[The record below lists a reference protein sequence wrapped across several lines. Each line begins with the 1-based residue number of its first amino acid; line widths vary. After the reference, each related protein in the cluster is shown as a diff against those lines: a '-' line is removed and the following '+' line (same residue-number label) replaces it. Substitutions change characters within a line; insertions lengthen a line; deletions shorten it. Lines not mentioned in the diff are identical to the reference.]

1 MRIGVMLRAI
11 AEDQGTG
18 IYTRN
23 LVERL
28 LAIDHED
35 DFFLIHR
42 DHRYGPGFEDSP
54 HVHERCVSA
63 PGKFLWDQSAVTR
76 IASREHVDLL
86 FSPKF
91 TAPLLAPCPTV
102 ISLHGSEWFI
112 HPERYKRLDVAYV
125 RLLTPLYCARASA
138 ILSNSELTTRDFV
151 HILKVPAAKIVTIP
165 FAAHPMFR
173 PVTDEIELERVRR
186 RYGLPP
192 RFLLFVGKIYPGKN
206 LGGLIE
212 AFARVRQSAAGPA
225 LKLVVVGDTRWAYE
239 SDLARV
245 AALGIAD
252 HVLFTGWVPQGDL
265 PAIYSLAE
273 LFVFPSFYEGFGIP
287 AVEAMAT
294 GCPSAVAA
302 TGALP
307 EVTGGATELFDP
319 TDPADMADKM
329 AGLIASPDRRAE
341 LRRRGLARAQD
352 FSWEKAAAATLDVFR
367 RVVRGE
373 NPAPMPAPSP
383 SARGCNRAA

>member
-1 MRIGVMLRAI
+1 MRIAVMLRAI

-23 LVERL
+23 LVEKL
-28 LAIDHED
+28 LALDHED

-42 DHRYGPGFEDSP
+42 DHRHGLGFEEHP
-54 HVHERCVSA
+54 NVHELCVSA
-63 PGKFLWDQSAVTR
+63 PGKLLWDQSAVTR
-76 IASREHVDLL
+76 VAAREHVDLL

-102 ISLHGSEWFI
+102 ISLHGSEWFT

-125 RLLTPLYCARASA
+125 RLLTPLYCHRADA

-151 HILKVPAAKIVTIP
+151 RLLKVPAAKIVTIP
-165 FAAHPMFR
+165 FAAHPIFR
-173 PVTDEIELERVRR
+173 PVTDEAERERVRR

-206 LGGLIE
+206 LGGLFE
-212 AFARVRQSAAGPA
+212 AFARLTSAYPDLG
-225 LKLVVVGDTRWAYE
+225 LVVVGDTRWAYE
-239 SDLARV
+239 SDFARV
-245 AALGIAD
+245 AALGITGR
-252 HVLFTGWVPQGDL
+252 VLFTGWVPQGDL
-265 PAIYSLAE
+265 PAIYSQAE

-294 GCPSAVAA
+294 GCPAAVAA

-307 EVTGGATELFDP
+307 EVTGGAAELFDP
-319 TDPADMADKM
+319 ADPADMADKI
-329 AGLIASPDRRAE
+329 AALLASPEHRAE
-341 LRRRGLARAQD
+341 LRQRGIIRARD
-352 FSWEKAAAATLDVFR
+352 FSWDKAAAATLDVFR
-367 RVVRGE
+367 RVARGE
-373 NPAPMPAPSP
+373 DPKPRPAPSP
-383 SARGCNRAA
+383 PANGFHRAA